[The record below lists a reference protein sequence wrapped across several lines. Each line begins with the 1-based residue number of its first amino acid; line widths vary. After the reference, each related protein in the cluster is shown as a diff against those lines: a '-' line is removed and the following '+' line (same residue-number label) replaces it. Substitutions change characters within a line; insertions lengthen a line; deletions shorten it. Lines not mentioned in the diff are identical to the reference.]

1 MSQHLQFRDG
11 PSDTYNFP
19 VQDSPT
25 VGRTTPQ
32 FSAGNSQG
40 SPSSLSDTGYRYVV
54 AGVKDCPPSHSNDA
68 FGQDASQGDPE
79 SVTDKYVREPKP
91 RDHNAYEAWFLE
103 TVSRRAVAHSR
114 NGALYFSEGRRASI
128 TQRASRRF
136 TGL

>member
-25 VGRTTPQ
+25 VGRTIPQ
-32 FSAGNSQG
+32 SSVGNPQG

-54 AGVKDCPPSHSNDA
+54 VGVKDSLPLSDDA

-79 SVTDKYVREPKP
+79 SFTDEHICKPEP
-91 RDHNAYEAWFLE
+91 RDHDAYEAWLLQ
-103 TVSRRAVAHSR
+103 TVS
-114 NGALYFSEGRRASI
+114 
-128 TQRASRRF
+128 
-136 TGL
+136 